1 MNRAHRILVLI
12 LVPAAALLPGCGPAA
27 APVQPSKAD
36 PAGEA
41 WYAET
46 AERLTRMDRAAEQL
60 FQSGRS
66 QEAAAIVTSGQ
77 SLQTRLLTAPRPTLA
92 AMEAVAD
99 LDQVYGQMLISNGYY
114 GSARLLFQ
122 KNVTRWKTWKPAA
135 PETEQRLKQ
144 AQAAISEC
152 DRHMGG

>member
-1 MNRAHRILVLI
+1 MNRAYPMLI
-12 LVPAAALLPGCGPAA
+12 LAAGLLTGCGPAA
-27 APVQPSKAD
+27 APAESSKAD
-36 PAGEA
+36 PATEP

-46 AERLTRMDRAAEQL
+46 TERLTKMDRAAEQL
-60 FQSGRS
+60 LQAGRS

-77 SLQTRLLTAPRPTLA
+77 SLETRLLTAPRPTLA

-99 LDQVYGQMLISNGYY
+99 LDQIYGQMLISNGYY

-122 KNVTRWKTWKPAA
+122 KNITRWKTWKPPT
-135 PETEQRLKQ
+135 PETERRLQQ
-144 AQAAISEC
+144 AQSAIAEC